1 MTSEPAEQ
9 TGPPDDP
16 EELKTQIEETRQQ
29 LGDTVDQLA
38 AKADV
43 KARAQSKVADAQA
56 VAQSKVADAQA
67 LAQAKVAGAQAK
79 VADVTQRAK
88 EKTTQIKQQAAT
100 AGETG
105 REQLQSKTP
114 EPVKRVAAQGAE
126 GARRYRTQL
135 AIAAGAL
142 VAGVLVVRWL
152 RRR

>member
-1 MTSEPAEQ
+1 MTSEPEGQA
-9 TGPPDDP
+9 GPPNDP
-16 EELKTQIEETRQQ
+16 EQLKTEIEETRQR

-38 AKADV
+38 AKTDV

-56 VAQSKVADAQA
+56 RAQAKVADAQA
-67 LAQAKVAGAQAK
+67 RAQATVADAQAK

-88 EKTTQIKQQAAT
+88 EKTGQIREQAAT

-105 REQLQSKTP
+105 REQLQSRTP

-135 AIAAGAL
+135 VIAAGAV
-142 VAGVLVVRWL
+142 VAGVIVLRWL